1 MTTEEHKKELC
12 DLLRELSKQAVQ
24 VEFIA
29 DTRRGIILDLEMD
42 FREVRKHAEITRIAS
57 SGLRQSLQKL
67 DDWLYKTEEQSD
79 NY

>member
-1 MTTEEHKKELC
+1 MTTEEHTKELC
-12 DLLRELSKQAVQ
+12 DLLTVICRQAIEIDFV
-24 VEFIA
+24 A
-29 DTRRGIILDLEMD
+29 HSRRGAVLDVAMD